1 MMTRVKQALRYLL
14 IGGVLASCVPI
25 QPTLTPDP
33 TETTHTLI
41 ENQPITH
48 ENMQIVFGNCGEHT
62 YTNLENQ
69 TQTGFACQMSTVT
82 DGDPA
87 QATDQFVVVGLVT
100 VIGRTQIRVL
110 SIESRGADR
119 DQMRIGIKMIE

>member
-1 MMTRVKQALRYLL
+1 
-14 IGGVLASCVPI
+14 
-25 QPTLTPDP
+25 
-33 TETTHTLI
+33 
-41 ENQPITH
+41 
-48 ENMQIVFGNCGEHT
+48 
-62 YTNLENQ
+62 
-69 TQTGFACQMSTVT
+69 MSTVT

>member
-82 DGDPA
+82 DGD
-87 QATDQFVVVGLVT
+87 
-100 VIGRTQIRVL
+100 RVL